1 MSLHI
6 LAAIYCNLRHFE
18 EVVPVLERAIE
29 VPDVERGADDA
40 LAAFSGNMQL
50 DETFSMLGQ
59 VNRSISCYNQGLQI
73 QIQALCNSFVLC
85 SMLKLDDKEINTSDF
100 WKRQIIIASMHKR
113 PASFGIYVPAKE
125 LSLKVIGNHVVVTV
139 GGSNGHFELNVFKP
153 MIVGCL
159 LHITLALRTGSKH
172 TWCRETKTVQA
183 SLSLSLRLLGDS
195 TASFEKNC
203 VRGIQA
209 NRERIS
215 KLLHEVVS
223 SSTKILQV
231 EVTFDGLVICTMFIQ
246 TRFHAKDEGDNK
258 SKQVLEEIYK
268 ALESKQEIAT
278 TSRSNVSINLINPL
292 INQSPLNLV
301 CTNPG
306 LMIYLGFPL
315 LYACGDSPFWDYK
328 QAYEDA
334 VATNKTILVFFGCSM
349 TLLVL

>member
-1 MSLHI
+1 MISYKANPKKPPTPSPSRSSKKKTPETPPLLFDASLNNPNLGPFLLKLARDTIASGDGPSKALDFAIRASKSFERCVGKGEPSLDLAMSLHI
-6 LAAIYCNLRHFE
+6 LAAIYCSLGHFE

-29 VPDVERGADDA
+29 VPNVECGADDA

-85 SMLKLDDKEINTSDF
+85 SM
-100 WKRQIIIASMHKR
+100 
-113 PASFGIYVPAKE
+113 
-125 LSLKVIGNHVVVTV
+125 VIGNHVVVTV

-172 TWCRETKTVQA
+172 TWCRETKIVQA

-215 KLLHEVVS
+215 KLLHESLMLVTSLNPVS
-223 SSTKILQV
+223 VLLSTFEGALKLGVLSS
-231 EVTFDGLVICTMFIQ
+231 EDFD
-246 TRFHAKDEGDNK
+246 K
-258 SKQVLEEIYK
+258 
-268 ALESKQEIAT
+268 
-278 TSRSNVSINLINPL
+278 
-292 INQSPLNLV
+292 
-301 CTNPG
+301 
-306 LMIYLGFPL
+306 
-315 LYACGDSPFWDYK
+315 
-328 QAYEDA
+328 
-334 VATNKTILVFFGCSM
+334 
-349 TLLVL
+349 LVLIIPCFIIGYI